1 MKKPVLISLF
11 AVVVI
16 GLAAWVYT
24 LSQEK
29 QVVEGQYV
37 AAVATGD
44 SLRSN
49 FDLALSS
56 IAEIQDSL
64 TAILPSEAAVMTMSE
79 DVEKSP
85 LTASRKDQVLR
96 SISDLQ
102 GSIERSKEMIRAL
115 EQRLEEKD
123 VQVANLE
130 RVITGLKRTV
140 ADREQMIAS
149 LNQRV
154 GSLEVEV
161 VGLKENVAQGQATI
175 RTQEQTIEEK
185 RREISTV
192 YYVVDSNKNL
202 KDAGV
207 VKNSGGVIGIGKT
220 PKLTGEFPRQLFD
233 PIDTDMSRTIFI
245 AGDDP
250 RVLSGQSA
258 ASYQIVPV
266 SEDQSELRITNPEEF
281 RKVRYLVIQVG

>member
-1 MKKPVLISLF
+1 VKKPVLISLF
-11 AVVVI
+11 AVVVL
-16 GLAAWVYT
+16 GMAAWVYT
-24 LSQEK
+24 LSREK
-29 QVVEGQYV
+29 QMVEGQYV
-37 AAVATGD
+37 SAVATGD
-44 SLRSN
+44 SLRTN

-64 TAILPSEAAVMTMSE
+64 TAILPTESQVMTMSE
-79 DVEKSP
+79 DVERSP

-115 EQRLEEKD
+115 EQRLEERD

-149 LNQRV
+149 LNERV

-161 VGLKENVAQGQATI
+161 VGLKEDVAEGQATI

-202 KDAGV
+202 KEAGV

-220 PKLTGEFPRQLFD
+220 PKLTGEFPRQVFD
-233 PIDTDMSRTIFI
+233 PIDTDTSRTILI

-250 RVLSGQSA
+250 KVLSGQSA
-258 ASYQIVPV
+258 TSYQIVPV
-266 SEDQSELRITNPEEF
+266 AEDRSELRITNPEEF

>member
-1 MKKPVLISLF
+1 
-11 AVVVI
+11 
-16 GLAAWVYT
+16 VYT
-24 LSQEK
+24 LSREK
-29 QVVEGQYV
+29 QMVEGQYV
-37 AAVATGD
+37 SAVATGD
-44 SLRSN
+44 SLRTN

-64 TAILPSEAAVMTMSE
+64 TAILPTESQVMTMSE
-79 DVEKSP
+79 DVERSP

-115 EQRLEEKD
+115 EQRLEERD

-149 LNQRV
+149 LNERV

-161 VGLKENVAQGQATI
+161 VGLKEDVAEGQATI

-202 KDAGV
+202 KEAGV

-220 PKLTGEFPRQLFD
+220 PKLTGEFPRQVFD
-233 PIDTDMSRTIFI
+233 PIDTDMSRTILI

-250 RVLSGQSA
+250 KVLSGQSA
-258 ASYQIVPV
+258 TSYQIVPV

>member
-1 MKKPVLISLF
+1 VKKPVLISLF
-11 AVVVI
+11 AVVVL
-16 GLAAWVYT
+16 GMAAWVYT
-24 LSQEK
+24 LSKEK
-29 QVVEGQYV
+29 QTVEGQYV
-37 AAVATGD
+37 RAVATGD

-64 TAILPSEAAVMTMSE
+64 TAILPTESQVMTMSD
-79 DVEKSP
+79 DVERSP

-96 SISDLQ
+96 NISDLQ
-102 GSIERSKEMIRAL
+102 QSIVRSKEMISAL

-140 ADREQMIAS
+140 NEREQMISS

-154 GSLEVEV
+154 NSLEVEV
-161 VGLKENVAQGQATI
+161 VGLKEDVAEGQATI
-175 RTQEQTIEEK
+175 RTQEQTIEDK

-192 YYVVDSNKNL
+192 YYLVDSNRNL
-202 KDAGV
+202 KEAGV

-233 PIDTDMSRTIFI
+233 PIDTDMSRVIPI
-245 AGDDP
+245 AGEDP
-250 RVLSGQSA
+250 RVLSAQSA